1 MILRWSLLFYIVKDL
16 IYSSYSGEKY
26 LYGRDFHLLR
36 EKLHFAIYK
45 YYLYDIYLPYN
56 IRLKNSEYDENGIL
70 VKKYDNISIMEKDIL
85 IEPSR

>member
-1 MILRWSLLFYIVKDL
+1 MLVIVEK
-16 IYSSYSGEKY
+16 KY

>member
-1 MILRWSLLFYIVKDL
+1 MGEIFIYLGKSCILPYINTICMIYI
-16 IYSSYSGEKY
+16 
-26 LYGRDFHLLR
+26 
-36 EKLHFAIYK
+36 
-45 YYLYDIYLPYN
+45 LPYN

>member
-1 MILRWSLLFYIVKDL
+1 MGEIFIYLGKSCILPYINT
-16 IYSSYSGEKY
+16 I
-26 LYGRDFHLLR
+26 
-36 EKLHFAIYK
+36 
-45 YYLYDIYLPYN
+45 LYDIYLPYN